1 MPFGNC
7 DAPIHFTG
15 DLILFAYL
23 LGLARFCTVLAAL
36 DTGSAFE
43 GMGASREVFFSTM
56 VEPAL
61 LLALAA
67 IGREAVGRSILI
79 EPDRSASPHQRSLWS
94 DSGLFLVFAMIALF
108 LVLLTECSRIPVD
121 DPNTHLEL
129 TMIHEVMV
137 LDHGGPDFAY
147 ILYGAAL
154 KMWLL
159 GALVVGMILPATD
172 NTAVDLP
179 LSLAAMFVI
188 AVTVGVVES
197 VMARLRMVRVPQ
209 LLAGATHAG
218 HPGSGSGVPLAMTSP
233 TELVLIL
240 VLLTD
245 LITVSIADVRLSIRV
260 VTIQGIALGFL
271 SLLMMEDDFNLNLL
285 IIALGTFVMKGYV
298 FPWLLYRTLRT
309 ANVRNESVPTVGFTL
324 SKVIG
329 VLLIVSSFWLA
340 SRFGQLTEATAP
352 FGVDATRGPGH
363 VAVRIVPHHHSAAGA
378 HAGAGVS
385 DA

>member
-1 MPFGNC
+1 MSNVTSWIPSLLALLLAPLMLGIIHRTKAIVGGRRGQPLLQKYYDLWKLLHKGAVYSHTTTWVFRAGPIVSLAATLAAMLLMPLGNC

-23 LGLARFCTVLAAL
+23 LGLARFFTVLAAL

-67 IGREAVGRSILI
+67 IGREAVGHSILI
-79 EPDRSASPHQRSLWS
+79 ELTDMHRHISSALWS
-94 DSGLFLVFAMIALF
+94 NSGLFLVFAMIALF

-159 GALVVGMILPATD
+159 SALVVGMVLPVT
-172 NTAVDLP
+172 NSTAIDLL
-179 LSLAAMFVI
+179 LSLGAMFVV

-209 LLAGATHAG
+209 LLAGATM
-218 HPGSGSGVPLAMTSP
+218 LAILA
-233 TELVLIL
+233 LVLEY
-240 VLLTD
+240 
-245 LITVSIADVRLSIRV
+245 R
-260 VTIQGIALGFL
+260 
-271 SLLMMEDDFNLNLL
+271 SL
-285 IIALGTFVMKGYV
+285 
-298 FPWLLYRTLRT
+298 
-309 ANVRNESVPTVGFTL
+309 
-324 SKVIG
+324 
-329 VLLIVSSFWLA
+329 
-340 SRFGQLTEATAP
+340 
-352 FGVDATRGPGH
+352 
-363 VAVRIVPHHHSAAGA
+363 
-378 HAGAGVS
+378 
-385 DA
+385 